1 MKTSPAR
8 KVVSGA
14 VVLVL
19 FVLCTACVST
29 QSVVDRFAQKWMGQ
43 NFDQFVLRYGQP
55 YRKFELNSGDIA
67 YDWNSGT
74 SSMPIPATATTNV
87 YGNTA
92 YTQVSGGGNIDMFC
106 EMQIVTDRTG
116 IIKQVTILKDT
127 IGLWA
132 TSRCHEVLD

>member
-1 MKTSPAR
+1 MKNSLIR
-8 KVVSGA
+8 KITFSA
-14 VVLVL
+14 FVLVL
-19 FVLCTACVST
+19 LYACTACVST
-29 QSVVDRFAQKWMGQ
+29 QSVVNRFAQKWMGQ

-67 YDWNSGT
+67 YVWNSGT

-116 IIKQVTILKDT
+116 IIKQVSILKDT